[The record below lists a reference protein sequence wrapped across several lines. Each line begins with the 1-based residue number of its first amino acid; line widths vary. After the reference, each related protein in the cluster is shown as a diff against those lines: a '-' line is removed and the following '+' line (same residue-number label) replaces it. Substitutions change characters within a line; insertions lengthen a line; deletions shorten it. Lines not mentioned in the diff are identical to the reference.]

1 MSADGKGATVSLDL
15 DDAQLAR
22 LSDYLAE
29 RVEGVSGPLTAK
41 RFKGGQSNPS
51 YLLEA
56 GGTRHVM
63 RSKPAPAAQLLP
75 SAHAIEREF
84 RVQAALRDSA
94 VPVAR
99 MHCLCEDESII
110 GRAFYIMDFVDGRIF
125 WDQSLSG
132 LPIEE
137 RRPIYDELN
146 RVISALHT
154 VDVEAVG
161 LSGYGKPGN
170 YFERQMA
177 RWTRQYRATE
187 TGRIDA
193 MEQLIEWLPAHVPA
207 DAGSIVSLVHGD
219 YRLDNVIFHP
229 TEPRILAVID
239 WELSTLG
246 HPFADFAYHLM
257 TWHLPPQPFR
267 GIGGLDLAALGIPGE
282 ADYLARYESR
292 TGRTVTGD
300 WNYCLAYNMFR
311 LAAIMQGIAKR
322 AADGVASSPQATA
335 YGQQVT
341 PLAELGWR
349 FAGQARPA

>member
-1 MSADGKGATVSLDL
+1 MSGDSKGPTVTLDL
-15 DDAQLAR
+15 DEADLAR

-29 RVEGVSGPLTAK
+29 RVDGLSGPLTAQ

-51 YLLEA
+51 YLLDA
-56 GGTRHVM
+56 GGRRYVM

-84 RVQAALRDSA
+84 RLQSALRDSE
-94 VPVAR
+94 VPVPR

-110 GRAFYIMDFVDGRIF
+110 GRAFYLMDFVDGRIF
-125 WDQSLSG
+125 WDQSLSRLEVPDRG
-132 LPIEE
+132 H
-137 RRPIYDELN
+137 IYDEMN
-146 RVISALHT
+146 RVISALHR

-161 LSGYGKPGN
+161 LSDYGKPGN
-170 YFERQMA
+170 YFERQIA
-177 RWTRQYRATE
+177 RWTRQYRASE
-187 TGRIDA
+187 TGRIEA
-193 MEQLIEWLPAHVPA
+193 MERLLEWLPAHVPA
-207 DAGSIVSLVHGD
+207 DSGSIVSLVHGD

-282 ADYLARYESR
+282 TDYLARYESR

-300 WNYCLAYNMFR
+300 WHYYLAYNMFR
-311 LAAIMQGIAKR
+311 LAAIMQGIVKR
-322 AADGVASSPQATA
+322 ADEGVASSPQAIA
-335 YGQQVT
+335 YGQQVK

-349 FAGQARPA
+349 FAGQARPG